1 MSKTHSLSIFLLKP
15 GFDATNAL
23 KADNTLEAGV
33 AGANLPANA
42 VLYILDN
49 PPYEPWWK
57 GYFGIQKNLQQA
69 SKGALVFLPVD
80 THWFALS

>member
-1 MSKTHSLSIFLLKP
+1 MSKTHSLSIFLLKT

-42 VLYILDN
+42 VLYVLDN
-49 PPYEPWWK
+49 PPYEPW
-57 GYFGIQKNLQQA
+57 
-69 SKGALVFLPVD
+69 
-80 THWFALS
+80 